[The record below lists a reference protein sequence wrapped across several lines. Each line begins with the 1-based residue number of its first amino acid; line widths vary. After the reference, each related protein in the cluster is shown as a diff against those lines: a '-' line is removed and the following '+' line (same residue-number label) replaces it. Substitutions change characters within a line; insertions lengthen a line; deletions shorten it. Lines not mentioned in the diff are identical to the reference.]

1 MHALDVSWNVDST
14 TFHCCSCSEDD
25 MSSPIAL
32 DLPQSTFS
40 DPLFNAI
47 FLYLNNGE
55 VRGYDSSAP
64 LSRF

>member
-1 MHALDVSWNVDST
+1 
-14 TFHCCSCSEDD
+14 

-32 DLPQSTFS
+32 DLPQSTFN